1 MSDQDDPFGLS
12 NDAGRTRIRPV
23 KSNTPATTPVQ
34 PTFGGAPPTQ
44 GHGGQYGGQGYGGQ
58 GYGRQSFNTP
68 PQDHGQAGRGPK
80 PRLTRA
86 HPNPLI
92 VAFASLLELAPELE
106 RALPPANAEAL
117 RLRLQDNLIDAR
129 DSAVGMGV
137 PMTRANQAAWFVAAL
152 IDDIA
157 LNTPWGGH
165 SSWPR
170 QPLVVGLSGEVDA
183 GTKFFDRLDELLRYP
198 NRDPEML
205 ELGFHC
211 LNLGFRGKHRLE
223 GRTGESALLAMRSAI
238 ARAIRNPEA
247 EAAELSPHWQGVVA
261 PDEKPRFAVPLW
273 TIALAAAAII
283 TATYVGLGI
292 QLSNKATQLY
302 ALARLLPPPDRAEI
316 FRPVRTNAEP
326 AAPEIKIEPVVLEL
340 VPACLAKAPP
350 DTAAALSGKDDVGLA
365 FFTLRGS
372 NPEVFRSA
380 KADIND
386 VYGPLVT
393 ALAECIK
400 ENIEVIGKV
409 TVIGHTDSVP
419 VQASNPFASNQ
430 GLSEARAKTIADLLI
445 AAGVPADL
453 IAAEGRAD
461 SEPVGDNGTKAGRA
475 ENRRIAIKIEKKL

>member
-23 KSNTPATTPVQ
+23 KSNSPATTPVQ
-34 PTFGGAPPTQ
+34 PTFGGGPPPTQ
-44 GHGGQYGGQGYGGQ
+44 GYGGQGYGGQ
-58 GYGRQSFNTP
+58 GFGGQGGGYGAP
-68 PQDHGQAGRGPK
+68 PQDHGQAARGPK

-165 SSWPR
+165 SGWPR

-183 GTKFFDRLDELLRYP
+183 GTKFFDRLEELLRYP

-211 LNLGFRGKHRLE
+211 LNLGFRGKHRVE
-223 GRTGESALLAMRSAI
+223 GRTGDSALLAMRSAI
-238 ARAIRNPEA
+238 ARAIRNPET
-247 EAAELSPHWQGVVA
+247 EAAELSPHWQGVNA
-261 PDEKPRFAVPLW
+261 PDEKPRFAVPIW
-273 TIALAAAAII
+273 TIALAAAAVI

-302 ALARLLPPPDRAEI
+302 ALARLLPPAERAEI
-316 FRPVRTNAEP
+316 FRPVRSNAEP
-326 AAPEIKIEPVVLEL
+326 PAPEIKIEPVVLEL
-340 VPACLAKAPP
+340 VPACIALAPA
-350 DTAAALSGKDDVGLA
+350 DTAGALTGKDDVGLA
-365 FFTLRGS
+365 IFTLRGS

-380 KADIND
+380 KADINQ
-386 VYGPLVT
+386 VYGPLVM
-393 ALAECIK
+393 ALAACIK
-400 ENIEVIGKV
+400 DNIEVIGKV

-430 GLSEARAKTIADLLI
+430 GLSEARAKTISDLLT

-453 IAAEGRAD
+453 LVAEGRGD
-461 SEPVGDNGTKAGRA
+461 SEPVGDNATKTGKA
-475 ENRRIAIKIEKKL
+475 ENRRVEIKIEKKL